1 MFHFRSLLAAS
12 LSTAAVVLAPMSPRA
27 EAVTVALQ
35 QPTATFH
42 QGNFGS
48 VAQTIDGDT
57 VNGGMGFF
65 NNRQG
70 NTTVV
75 WETQADVVG
84 TGLFT
89 ITINQNCCVG
99 HTLQQFRLGA
109 TGANRADFANGL
121 PTTGTESPGGDI
133 DPAPG
138 FFSVLQP
145 VSMSSTGGATFTAD
159 ATGLIKVSGSNAAF
173 DTYTIVARAPINT
186 VTGLRLEVQ
195 PGADGF
201 AGRSAAAP
209 HFGNGNAVVTE
220 FSAAFTPDSGDSSL
234 RHVRDAVLTNA
245 TATFDQGGAFTIG
258 SAINGVE
265 TGNDGWGIDGQQNR
279 AQTAVFQTSGPI
291 DADLLEFNLIHQQGT
306 LAHKIQQFRL
316 SFTSDAN
323 PTATDPSIKWTQI
336 TADSI
341 DTSLTASA
349 GSLLGD
355 NSILISGSNAATDN
369 YRVLANGMFRN
380 VTGFRLE
387 VFPVGGTV
395 GFPGANGNIVLSE
408 FNVLFRT
415 AVPEPASASL
425 LVMGAAALLRR
436 RRAA

>member
-1 MFHFRSLLAAS
+1 MFQSRFLLAMSYSVAVAALGL
-12 LSTAAVVLAPMSPRA
+12 LSSRA
-27 EAVTVALQ
+27 EAVPVALQ

-99 HTLQQFRLGA
+99 HTLQQFRLSA

-121 PTTGTESPGGDI
+121 PTAGSESPGGDI

-159 ATGLIKVSGSNAAF
+159 ATGLIKVSGNNAAL

-201 AGRSAAAP
+201 VGRSAGAP
-209 HFGNGNAVVTE
+209 HNSNGNLVVTE
-220 FSAAFTPDSGDSSL
+220 FAANFTPDSGDSSL

-265 TGNDGWGIDGQQNR
+265 TGNDGWAIFGQQTQ

-291 DADLLEFNLIHQQGT
+291 DADLLEFNLLQQSPFG
-306 LAHKIQQFRL
+306 AHKIQNFRL
-316 SFTSDAN
+316 SFTTDAN
-323 PTATDPSIKWTQI
+323 PTATDANIKWTQI
-336 TADSI
+336 NPDSI
-341 DTSLTASA
+341 DTSLVATT
-349 GSLLGD
+349 GLIQGD
-355 NSILISGSNAATDN
+355 NSILVSGGNGVPDN
-369 YRVLANGMFRN
+369 YRVLADGVFRN

-408 FNVLFRT
+408 FNVLFR
-415 AVPEPASASL
+415 AAIPEPASASL
-425 LVMGAAALLRR
+425 LVLSAAALLRR